1 MTGAGS
7 SDVQV
12 PPLIGAVRSG
22 DATQARA
29 LLAAGADVAAR
40 DSDGWSALDWAA
52 GQGDQELIGQLLAA
66 GADAAAAAE
75 DGRRPYDIAVA
86 AGHRAVALVLRDA
99 VGEAGPEG
107 AADYRWRPYCR
118 AYPVAELRRY
128 PGWPAAP
135 AQQPGPGTAGESGAA
150 DESGAAGESG
160 AADESGAAGESGA
173 ADGSGGQQDQIVFL
187 HDDLTVTA
195 SMWPGEDVIFD
206 AVTDEWAQFCAAELG
221 FAVPDEIDL
230 LPAERPDAAASG

>member
-7 SDVQV
+7 SDAGV
-12 PPLIGAVRSG
+12 PPLISAVRSG
-22 DATQARA
+22 DAAQARG

-52 GQGDQELIGQLLAA
+52 GQGDQELIEQLLAA
-66 GADAAAAAE
+66 GSDAAAAAE

-86 AGHRAVALVLRDA
+86 AGHRAAALALRDA
-99 VGEAGPEG
+99 IGEAGPEG

-118 AYPVAELRRY
+118 AYPAAELRRY

-135 AQQPGPGTAGESGAA
+135 AQQPGSGTA
-150 DESGAAGESG
+150 DESGAAG
-160 AADESGAAGESGA
+160 
-173 ADGSGGQQDQIVFL
+173 GSGGQQDQIVFL

-195 SMWPGEDVIFD
+195 SMWPGEEVIFD
-206 AVTDEWAQFCAAELG
+206 AVTDEWARFCAAELG

-230 LPAERPDAAASG
+230 IPAERPGGATP

>member
-1 MTGAGS
+1 MTGAGN
-7 SDVQV
+7 SDVQI
-12 PPLIGAVRSG
+12 PQLIGAVRSG
-22 DATQARA
+22 DAAQARA

-52 GQGDQELIGQLLAA
+52 GQGDQELIAQLLAA
-66 GADAAAAAE
+66 GADAASAAE

-86 AGHRAVALVLRDA
+86 AGHRGAALALRDA
-99 VGEAGPEG
+99 IGEAGPDG

-128 PGWPAAP
+128 PGWPAGP

-150 DESGAAGESG
+150 GEF
-160 AADESGAAGESGA
+160 
-173 ADGSGGQQDQIVFL
+173 GGQQDQIVFL

-206 AVTDEWAQFCAAELG
+206 AVTDEWAQFCAADLG

-230 LPAERPDAAASG
+230 IPAERPGGAAP

>member
-22 DATQARA
+22 DAAQARA

-52 GQGDQELIGQLLAA
+52 GQGDQELIAQLLAA

-86 AGHRAVALVLRDA
+86 AGHRAAALALRDA
-99 VGEAGPEG
+99 AGQAAPEG
-107 AADYRWRPYCR
+107 AADYGWRPYCR

-128 PGWPAAP
+128 PGWPAGP
-135 AQQPGPGTAGESGAA
+135 AQPGPGTAGESGAA
-150 DESGAAGESG
+150 D
-160 AADESGAAGESGA
+160 
-173 ADGSGGQQDQIVFL
+173 GSGEQQDQIVFL

-206 AVTDEWAQFCAAELG
+206 AVTGEWAQFCAAELG

-230 LPAERPDAAASG
+230 IPAERPGGAAP

>member
-7 SDVQV
+7 SDVQA
-12 PPLIGAVRSG
+12 PPLISAVRSG
-22 DATQARA
+22 DAAQTRA

-52 GQGDQELIGQLLAA
+52 GRGDQELIAQLLAA

-86 AGHRAVALVLRDA
+86 AGHRAAALALRDA
-99 VGEAGPEG
+99 AGRADPEG
-107 AADYRWRPYCR
+107 TADYGWRPYCR

-128 PGWPAAP
+128 PGWPASP
-135 AQQPGPGTAGESGAA
+135 AQQPGPGTA
-150 DESGAAGESG
+150 D
-160 AADESGAAGESGA
+160 D
-173 ADGSGGQQDQIVFL
+173 SGGKQDQIVFL

-206 AVTDEWAQFCAAELG
+206 AVTGEWAHFCAAELG

-230 LPAERPDAAASG
+230 IPAEPPGAAASD